1 METKHIKTFEDVETE
16 KSTLKEIPTE
26 YEYPTKLDRIKQ
38 SVIIVVGI

>member
-26 YEYPTKLDRIKQ
+26 YEYPTKLGSPVKRVKY
-38 SVIIVVGI
+38 